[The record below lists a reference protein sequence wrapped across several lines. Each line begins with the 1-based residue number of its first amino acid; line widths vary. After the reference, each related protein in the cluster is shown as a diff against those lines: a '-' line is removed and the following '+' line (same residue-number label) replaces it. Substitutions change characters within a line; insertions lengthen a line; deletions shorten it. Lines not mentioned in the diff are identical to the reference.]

1 MTFRPRYIFAL
12 VACVVSAGAVLPSG
26 AAGAVHHCSK
36 TINIPNRLSA
46 MATVLTTRNTSCKHA
61 RNVVR
66 RHGKFFAPVNVGQKF
81 SLGGWS
87 CKVYRSLEED
97 HRARCARSGHRAF
110 RVDYGS

>member
-1 MTFRPRYIFAL
+1 M
-12 VACVVSAGAVLPSG
+12 GAALPSG

-66 RHGKFFAPVNVGQKF
+66 KHGNFFAPVDVGDRFK
-81 SLGGWS
+81 LGGWH
-87 CKVYRSLEED
+87 CKVYKSLEED
-97 HRARCARSGHRAF
+97 HRARCTSKGRAF